1 MRAAEE
7 RWATAARGGDSA
19 SSSSD
24 SGDETGAPPRANQP
38 LPSSRAKAPTLST
51 VPANFS
57 GFDASGVFHPPGR
70 IPQAHGAVGFDLPAS
85 MAASVVAGFPSQM
98 APGDSG
104 MAVGWQDDEPR
115 LRLKPL
121 PLVRAQHISEGAD
134 LNVLCEQLF
143 QGVPRSSLEEP
154 EVIGT

>member
-38 LPSSRAKAPTLST
+38 LPSSAKAPTLST

-57 GFDASGVFHPPGR
+57 GFDARGVFHPPGR
-70 IPQAHGAVGFDLPAS
+70 LPQAHGAVGFDLPAS
-85 MAASVVAGFPSQM
+85 MAASVAAGFPSQM